1 MLLLLRSAASW
12 PESRSGNRAGQLLVA
27 TALSGRQSGKARLS
41 PAPIGQAR
49 PGLHES
55 SHWACCVTKHSEMKG
70 SVPCRSAM
78 QTGTRR
84 LGCECFLLSCGGR
97 SRASDSGPTAASTA
111 QRIARAGLSTL
122 PTPTATRR
130 GQRQQAIRGCLLDL
144 IGCAEGAEAARR
156 RLRLQISVLPMA
168 WPCTRL
174 HPAWRRRGLR
184 GLPECAVC
192 GSSLQARPG
201 MQRELGPRSPADD
214 CPGPC
219 RPVFPPAGS
228 TRPPGGA
235 RRHSVLSAVGG
246 GGQDS
251 GCCNS
256 APQPGCQRAAGEP
269 AGASCT
275 PSVDNARWLR
285 EPLQA
290 AVVVSTVGWP
300 PPVQGLGT
308 LQIPTAVAPDARND
322 AGAECSSAPT
332 WRSTPLG
339 KLYDGGAPGQA

>member
-1 MLLLLRSAASW
+1 MGAGMRKAGSRPLSAVGKRNDGMAGYRRPVVWERAVSLSDAEGKGDSDARAS
-12 PESRSGNRAGQLLVA
+12 SCRAAGA
-27 TALSGRQSGKARLS
+27 RGRQTQD
-41 PAPIGQAR
+41 PR
-49 PGLHES
+49 P
-55 SHWACCVTKHSEMKG
+55 T
-70 SVPCRSAM
+70 
-78 QTGTRR
+78 T
-84 LGCECFLLSCGGR
+84 
-97 SRASDSGPTAASTA
+97 ASTA
-111 QRIARAGLSTL
+111 RRIARAGLSTL

-130 GQRQQAIRGCLLDL
+130 GQRQQAIRCCLWVLALLGSLRAQKQPAVGCGYRSLCCPWLGPAR
-144 IGCAEGAEAARR
+144 GCIQHGAGEDCEGCPNVRSVAAA
-156 RLRLQISVLPMA
+156 SK
-168 WPCTRL
+168 
-174 HPAWRRRGLR
+174 HGL
-184 GLPECAVC
+184 GCSANW
-192 GSSLQARPG
+192 
-201 MQRELGPRSPADD
+201 GPRSPADD

-219 RPVFPPAGS
+219 RLVFPPAGS

-256 APQPGCQRAAGEP
+256 AAQPGCQRAAGEP

-290 AVVVSTVGWP
+290 HVVVSTVGWP
-300 PPVQGLGT
+300 RPAQGLGM
-308 LQIPTAVAPDARND
+308 LPVPVLVPVPVPTAVAPDARND